1 MKKKVI
7 GITGGV
13 GSGKSEVLNILKNDY
28 GAGLIEA
35 DRVAHELMEPGAV
48 NFEALVKQFG
58 EQILTEQGSIDRAAL
73 GATVFGDEEKLK
85 LLNSLTHPN
94 VVNEIEHRMDVMEK
108 DSRIRFIV
116 YEAALL
122 TGAEFEQRFDQLW
135 YVFAR
140 EELRFQRLKEGR
152 GYSDEKTASMIK
164 SQPGEDSFRTAATHV
179 IDNSGSLHETRQQIA
194 DILRPIGKGEQSPV

>member
-1 MKKKVI
+1 MKKVI

-13 GSGKSEVLNILKNDY
+13 GSGKSEVLNILKKEY

-35 DRVAHELMEPGAV
+35 DRVAHELMEPGAESY
-48 NFEALVKQFG
+48 EAVVKKFG
-58 EQILTEQGSIDRAAL
+58 NSILTDEGTIDRAAL
-73 GATVFGDEEKLK
+73 GAIVFRDKEKLAV
-85 LLNSLTHPN
+85 LNSLTHPN
-94 VVNEIEHRMDVMEK
+94 VEREILCRMDRMES
-108 DSRIRFIV
+108 DPDIRLIV

-140 EELRFQRLKEGR
+140 EDLRFQRLKEGR

-164 SQPGEDSFRTAATHV
+164 SQPGEESFRKAATHI
-179 IDNSGSLHETRQQIA
+179 IDNSGSLDEIKQQIA
-194 DILRPIGKGEQSPV
+194 EILGAEV

>member
-13 GSGKSEVLNILKNDY
+13 GSGKSEVLNILKEDY

-48 NFEALVKQFG
+48 CYEAVVKQFG
-58 EQILTEQGSIDRAAL
+58 KKILTDKGEIDRAAL
-73 GATVFGDEEKLK
+73 GAVVFQDEDKLR
-85 LLNSLTHPN
+85 LLNSLTHPQ
-94 VVNEIEHRMDVMEK
+94 VVKEIMRRMDVMEK
-108 DSRIRFIV
+108 DPKIGLIV

-140 EELRFQRLKEGR
+140 EDLRFQRLKEGR

-164 SQPGEDSFRTAATHV
+164 SQPGEESFRNAATHI
-179 IDNSGSLHETRQQIA
+179 IDNSGSLDETRRQIA
-194 DILRPIGKGEQSPV
+194 GILGLKSL

>member
-48 NFEALVKQFG
+48 NFEAVAGQFG
-58 EQILTEQGSIDRAAL
+58 KQILTDQGTIDRAAL
-73 GATVFGDEEKLK
+73 GAIVFGNEEKLK

-94 VVNEIEHRMDVMEK
+94 VVKEIERRMDVMENNP
-108 DSRIRFIV
+108 RIRLIV

-122 TGAEFEQRFDQLW
+122 TGAEFERRFDQIW

-140 EELRFQRLKEGR
+140 EELRFQRLKAGR
-152 GYSDEKTASMIK
+152 GYSDEKTAAMIK
-164 SQPGEDSFRTAATHV
+164 SQPGEDCFRKAATHV
-179 IDNSGSLHETRQQIA
+179 IDNSGSLDETKRQIA
-194 DILRPIGKGEQSPV
+194 GILGSEAL

>member
-1 MKKKVI
+1 MKKVI

-13 GSGKSEVLNILKNDY
+13 GSGKSEVLNILKRDY

-48 NFEALVKQFG
+48 SYEAIVAEFG
-58 EQILTEQGSIDRAAL
+58 TGILTEEGTINRTAL
-73 GATVFGDEEKLK
+73 GAIVFKDKEKLG

-94 VVNEIEHRMDVMEK
+94 VEREILRRMDAMEE
-108 DSRIRFIV
+108 DPGIRLIV

-152 GYSDEKTASMIK
+152 GYSDEKTASVIK
-164 SQPGEDSFRTAATHV
+164 SQPREESFRKMATHI
-179 IDNSGSLHETRQQIA
+179 IDNSGSIDGTKEQIA
-194 DILRPIGKGEQSPV
+194 KILGPEGLDL